1 MSAASGASSG
11 GPQGLDAR
19 GGSSRPSPRPSPGP
33 SPGHVLAQVDRELS
47 SFWAS
52 PGGSEEPPKAR
63 ACTRNLVVVAA
74 TPEIAERWV
83 PVIDDVIQSIPARAI
98 VIGLDPDGDD
108 ALEATTTAV
117 CTPGAGGGPAFCSE
131 RVTLQARGAVCARI
145 ASCVNALCVTDV
157 PTTLVWLGRVHAGD
171 LVFAPLAREAD
182 RIVLDTAQ
190 SSPQGLLGDLAH
202 VVRWAAALDPGNR
215 PGVADLAWT
224 RLAPWQEMCARMFDE
239 PRLREAAAHVTS
251 LKMVQ
256 ASAPGTALASEG
268 SLLLGWLATQLG
280 WKAVSLA
287 GKLRL
292 LRPDEGGVRA
302 RLCGEP
308 TPYAPSGALLSLELE
323 ASVGPIAMRGEIR
336 RDPAEA
342 DAALWRLE
350 ITSGGETQR
359 LEQRVRLRAGE
370 PARLLE
376 RTLHRPPHD
385 AALAETVGWA
395 EGLHGEELSC
405 G

>member
-1 MSAASGASSG
+1 MSAASGASAERRQG
-11 GPQGLDAR
+11 GGGAGAR
-19 GGSSRPSPRPSPGP
+19 GAASRASPGE
-33 SPGHVLAQVDRELS
+33 VLAQVDRELS

-52 PGGSEEPPKAR
+52 PGGPDETPKAR

-83 PVIDDVIQSIPARAI
+83 SVIDDVIQSIPARAV
-98 VIGLDPDGDD
+98 VIGLDPDGED

-145 ASCVNALCVTDV
+145 ASCVDALCVTDV

-171 LVFAPLAREAD
+171 LVFAPLALEAD

-190 SSPQGLLGDLAH
+190 SSPQGQLADLAR
-202 VVRWAAALDPGNR
+202 VVRWAAGREPGNR

-239 PRLREAAAHVTS
+239 PRLREAAAHVTY
-251 LKMVQ
+251 LRMVQ
-256 ASAPGTALASEG
+256 ASSPGTALASEG

-287 GKLRL
+287 GRLRL
-292 LRPDEGGVRA
+292 LRPDEGSVRA
-302 RLCGEP
+302 QLCGEP
-308 TPYAPSGALLSLELE
+308 SPYAPSGSLLSLELE
-323 ASVGPIAMRGEIR
+323 ASFGPIAMRGEIR
-336 RDPAEA
+336 RDHGET